1 MNLSDVT
8 ILFAVAGKWE
18 DRETKGQILRAI
30 SRRVCNCNIEILPL
44 GGSRES
50 GKWFSSR
57 LTCEPQSPML
67 GNIYWNIFT
76 GISKLY
82 QNNNKILLPQISF
95 RNVACEVAHRGKCLT
110 HKPDLPSLIPGTPV
124 KEPQLLKWSSDF
136 NRCLVALGHAHITH
150 THAYIHT
157 HTYTHIIANLK
168 KINIFQT
175 NK

>member
-1 MNLSDVT
+1 MWYRNLEMNPSPGNNT
-8 ILFAVAGKWE
+8 NHEFIWCYNIICSS
-18 DRETKGQILRAI
+18 REVGTQRDKRTDIRAI

-44 GGSRES
+44 GGSREP

-95 RNVACEVAHRGKCLT
+95 RNVACEVAHRGKV
-110 HKPDLPSLIPGTPV
+110 PDPQAWPPEFDSWNPSERTSTP
-124 KEPQLLKWSSDF
+124 EM
-136 NRCLVALGHAHITH
+136 
-150 THAYIHT
+150 
-157 HTYTHIIANLK
+157 
-168 KINIFQT
+168 IFWLQ
-175 NK
+175 